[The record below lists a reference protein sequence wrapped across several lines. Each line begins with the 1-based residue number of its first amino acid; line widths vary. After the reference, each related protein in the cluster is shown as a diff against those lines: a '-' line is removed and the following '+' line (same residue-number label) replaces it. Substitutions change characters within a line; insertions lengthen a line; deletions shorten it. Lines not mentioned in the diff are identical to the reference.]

1 MEVTFKASLPAVH
14 GAIDIHG
21 SDGVRVKLDVDEQ
34 SLPQALKLVMF
45 KGQVLD
51 VTVRGEGEPVE
62 VPKVPKREGER
73 FSCSQR
79 MRNAIWSEWSVDQ
92 SGTFEDWYRTRMDR
106 LIEGIENGS
115 I

>member
-34 SLPQALKLVMF
+34 SLLQALKLVMF

-51 VTVRGEGEPVE
+51 VTVRGEGTPVD

-73 FSCSQR
+73 FSPSQR
-79 MRNAIWSEWSVDQ
+79 MRNAIWSEWSVTQ
-92 SGTFEDWYRTRMDR
+92 KGTFEDFYHSRMDK
-106 LIEGIENGS
+106 LIEQVESGEI
-115 I
+115 

>member
-92 SGTFEDWYRTRMDR
+92 EGTFEEFYRQRMDS

>member
-1 MEVTFKASLPAVH
+1 MQISFKASLPAVH

-51 VTVRGEGEPVE
+51 VTVRGEGAPVD

-73 FSCSQR
+73 FSPSQR

-92 SGTFEDWYRTRMDR
+92 SGTFDEFYRQRMDD
-106 LIEGIENGS
+106 LIARIDSGEL
-115 I
+115 